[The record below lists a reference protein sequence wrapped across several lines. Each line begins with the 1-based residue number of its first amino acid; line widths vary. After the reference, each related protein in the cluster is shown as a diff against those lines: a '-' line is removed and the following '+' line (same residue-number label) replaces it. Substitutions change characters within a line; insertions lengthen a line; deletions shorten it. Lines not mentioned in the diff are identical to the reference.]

1 MSEEEYCNVCEN
13 FPCLGNH
20 PRDVLGEALERYE
33 RAAALLRQGWV
44 TRLEAQREYL
54 GQDIRPIYFSPFR
67 NSLVIREG
75 FALERRAAKER
86 DRREWTEGVRRRL
99 GLVTEVHRCW
109 VYGTETGDM
118 WAWICQ
124 RPECG
129 ISNYGYGSQRAALAK
144 ALAHARSFIP
154 QPPEPEPWTE
164 LDVLAYEAA
173 WDAVRDEQERFAI
186 ALPVRA
192 AEVAEQVSEAF
203 TGLLPE
209 GMKFEWTMEA

>member
-1 MSEEEYCNVCEN
+1 VSEDEDVALIRRGLMSRAELESVI
-13 FPCLGNH
+13 LGYSG
-20 PRDVLGEALERYE
+20 DV
-33 RAAALLRQGWV
+33 
-44 TRLEAQREYL
+44 
-54 GQDIRPIYFSPFR
+54 RPIYFSPLR
-67 NSLVIREG
+67 NSLVIRES
-75 FALERRAAKER
+75 FEAERRAAEER

-144 ALAHARSFIP
+144 ALAHARLFIP

-164 LDVLAYEAA
+164 LDVLAFEAIGA
-173 WDAVRDEQERFAI
+173 RV
-186 ALPVRA
+186 LPAGKWMPWLDLTGRGT
-192 AEVAEQVSEAF
+192 QV
-203 TGLLPE
+203 
-209 GMKFEWTMEA
+209 